1 MLNLEE
7 DHFANLMEDN
17 EVPMEKSVRQSEA
30 ILPSKSNNLLE

>member
-17 EVPMEKSVRQSEA
+17 KVPMEKNVRQSEA